1 MSWWDIIKEPT
12 LSTSA
17 GFTPALHNTT
27 YGKKPPCKKCKDKTT
42 PCGCKEECE

>member
-1 MSWWDIIKEPT
+1 MSWWNIIKEPT
-12 LSTSA
+12 LSTSPT
-17 GFTPALHNTT
+17 FTPALYNPT

>member
-17 GFTPALHNTT
+17 GFTPALHNPT

-42 PCGCKEECE
+42 SCGCKEECE